1 MPMRTSALSWILI
14 VILLISSTGAR
25 AELNWGDLNSTRTV
39 TEADWLRVNLS
50 LLGLKLSYPAYRITL
65 ELTDDGVIE
74 FVFVASS
81 GMAGHLTEE
90 IGKSEAEEVIS
101 YHARGISEQ
110 IEELIR
116 DEFPS
121 LWSDFDARVDIRGRF
136 LGPGADWDDPPREIG
151 SWLEKKFSWEP

>member
-1 MPMRTSALSWILI
+1 
-14 VILLISSTGAR
+14 
-25 AELNWGDLNSTRTV
+25 LNWGDLNSTRTV
-39 TEADWLRVNLS
+39 TEADWLRVKLS

>member
-50 LLGLKLSYPAYRITL
+50 LLGLKLSYPAYRISL
-65 ELTDDGVIE
+65 DLTDDGVIE

-90 IGKSEAEEVIS
+90 IGKSEAEEVIA
-101 YHARGISEQ
+101 YHARGISKQ

-136 LGPGADWDDPPREIG
+136 LGPGAAWDDPPREIG

>member
-1 MPMRTSALSWILI
+1 MLMRTRALSWILI
-14 VILLISSTGAR
+14 AILLSSTGAR

-50 LLGLKLSYPAYRITL
+50 LMGLKLSYPAYRISL
-65 ELTDDGVIE
+65 DLTDDGVIE

-90 IGKSEAEEVIS
+90 IGKSEAEEVIA

-121 LWSDFDARVDIRGRF
+121 LWSDFDARVDVRGRF

-151 SWLEKKFSWEP
+151 NWLEKKFSWEP

>member
-1 MPMRTSALSWILI
+1 MLMRTRALSWILI
-14 VILLISSTGAR
+14 AILLSSTGAR

-50 LLGLKLSYPAYRITL
+50 LMGLKLSYPAYRISL
-65 ELTDDGVIE
+65 DLTDDGGSE

-90 IGKSEAEEVIS
+90 IGKSEAEEVIA

-151 SWLEKKFSWEP
+151 SWLEK